1 MVVSAWLCLAY
12 FSWHTHTANMT
23 SSRQIKP
30 HFYLHRNFCAPYREL
45 KNLPMIPDCG
55 WAKEGSCNCQALVWI
70 LLYYLTF
77 YFILYLSV
85 LISNFWIW
93 IWHCTVWLLVTWLSL
108 TLLYYT
114 PCRSSWFCARLGV
127 DHLSLSTECEL
138 RTEHRTI
145 GHNQTKWKG
154 CHLNWTPNFGEK
166 GDLSLSISHQK
177 SSQTFRPTNVYFY

>member
-77 YFILYLSV
+77 YFILYLPV

-93 IWHCTVWLLVTWLSL
+93 IWHCTVWLLVTCYL
-108 TLLYYT
+108 TELDFAVLHT
-114 PCRSSWFCARLGV
+114 LQVELILCSTWSWSSV
-127 DHLSLSTECEL
+127 SV
-138 RTEHRTI
+138 
-145 GHNQTKWKG
+145 
-154 CHLNWTPNFGEK
+154 NWMWA
-166 GDLSLSISHQK
+166 
-177 SSQTFRPTNVYFY
+177 